1 MELLGGGDGGDS
13 HGEGSV
19 GGLERVCGVMFVV
32 VESQQMTRLFMG
44 SVVHRDNKDDVI
56 VSAFVSNTCSSS
68 RAAAVSSVA
77 TRSAL
82 VSSRANI
89 AHSRS
94 IFHSSSFQPKNV
106 GNAVPGLTISWASNP
121 RAPDHGSAQPP
132 APFPSQICTPL

>member
-1 MELLGGGDGGDS
+1 MTVMMMVWLW
-13 HGEGSV
+13 
-19 GGLERVCGVMFVV
+19 GLEWACGVMFVV
-32 VESQQMTRLFMG
+32 VESQQMTGLFMG

-68 RAAAVSSVA
+68 RAAVSSVA

-106 GNAVPGLTISWASNP
+106 RNAVPGLTISWASNP

>member
-32 VESQQMTRLFMG
+32 VESQQMTRLLMG

-68 RAAAVSSVA
+68 RACCCVLGGHPVSSGK
-77 TRSAL
+77 L
-82 VSSRANI
+82 KGQ
-89 AHSRS
+89 HSPFT
-94 IFHSSSFQPKNV
+94 FHLSF
-106 GNAVPGLTISWASNP
+106 
-121 RAPDHGSAQPP
+121 
-132 APFPSQICTPL
+132 